1 MHARIGTELCTLSDG
16 LTYVALPAGETLPA
30 EQPIE
35 IAASIINPVT
45 VTEDLR
51 YQILGASPHCRLI
64 ADRVIERIRERYPLD
79 EELFLNRIATGVLAG
94 LYQYQP
100 GEEEEVLAFGVW
112 AEESRQWGRQQRAEL
127 GL

>member
-16 LTYVALPAGETLPA
+16 LTYVALPEGETLPA
-30 EQPIE
+30 DQPAE
-35 IAASIINPVT
+35 IVDSIINPVT
-45 VTEDLR
+45 MTDDVR

-64 ADRVIERIRERYPLD
+64 AERVIERIRERYPLD
-79 EELFLNRIATGVLAG
+79 EELFLNRIATGALAG

-100 GEEEEVLAFGVW
+100 GEEAEVLAFGAW
-112 AEESRQWGRQQRAEL
+112 AEECRQWGRQQRAEL